1 MRIYKILNNLFEQL
15 NRHTAASKVP
25 KDQLLEGAPGGL
37 YIGSTAS
44 EPTAQAVL
52 RKSGPS
58 ALKQE
63 TSPLSDFQ
71 QAAEELHPPGMSFGS
86 SHERKQVANEVANR
100 AHMKSINSILQD
112 GLGENA
118 AKVQFDP
125 VGGFEPPSKVETEE
139 ALDGNAGYKPGV
151 FDQLDAQIFGRI
163 LPPYMLEQN
172 ARLSQQQTNNLG
184 DFSSTDIPEDFSF
197 FGDGAPLDY
206 LDPFNPATDDS
217 KST

>member
-1 MRIYKILNNLFEQL
+1 M
-15 NRHTAASKVP
+15 
-25 KDQLLEGAPGGL
+25 
-37 YIGSTAS
+37 
-44 EPTAQAVL
+44 
-52 RKSGPS
+52 
-58 ALKQE
+58 
-63 TSPLSDFQ
+63 
-71 QAAEELHPPGMSFGS
+71 
-86 SHERKQVANEVANR
+86 
-100 AHMKSINSILQD
+100 QD